1 MVLLPRGE
9 RSHGPRQAVRLLALG
24 ATKEKSTIGELA
36 AAKLHLL
43 TWLHGPLSLAF
54 APRMNIAGAKLDVLV
69 L

>member
-9 RSHGPRQAVRLLALG
+9 RSHDTRYGYWLG
-24 ATKEKSTIGELA
+24 ATKEKSTIGELT